1 VPKND
6 KVPPPIFSAVDD
18 ESPDF
23 VDNAES
29 VAVTDTVRVSMIVFD
44 AVCDTLLECVGVI
57 DELKVFAGLVDALF
71 DNKALLEAEGEP
83 VAEGDAETVFN
94 ADANDV
100 IEVDD
105 ENENSPEIVDV
116 IDTDA
121 VCVLKNDALCAEVS
135 ETVFFDVCVATAE
148 SELDRRAED
157 DTVGDDVVERDKRG
171 ENEEDDDPLSDSIF
185 VSVVDG
191 EEEDVFVAV
200 IDDVIDVDLL
210 VCAVADT
217 LLLTAEVF
225 E

>member
-1 VPKND
+1 MPKYD
-6 KVPPPIFSAVDD
+6 KVPPPAFSAVDD
-18 ESPDF
+18 ECPDF
-23 VDNAES
+23 VDNADS
-29 VAVTDTVRVSMIVFD
+29 VAVTDTVRVSMIVID

-71 DNKALLEAEGEP
+71 DKKALLVAEGEP
-83 VAEGDAETVFN
+83 VTEGDAETVFN

-121 VCVLKNDALCAEVS
+121 VCVLKSDALCAEVS
-135 ETVFFDVCVATAE
+135 EIVFFDVCVATAE
-148 SELDRRAED
+148 SELERRAED

-171 ENEEDDDPLSDSIF
+171 ENEEDDDPLSDATF